1 MFLRNTKRRKDG
13 KVHHY
18 WSLVENRRCSNG
30 RVVQRTVLYLGE
42 INDSQKEQWTRAIEV
57 FDENDGNTTQLK
69 LFSEE
74 RNLPEDSADAVK
86 VQLQKFELHR
96 PRQWGGCWLFTE
108 LWKQLALDDFWRER
122 LGCSREGTD
131 WEHVLQTLCCYRLLD
146 PGSEWRL
153 HRMWFEHA
161 AIGGLLGEDF
171 SIAAKDTLYRCLDRL
186 IEHKNALFDHLSAK
200 WKDLFGI
207 KFEVLLYDLTST
219 YFESSPP
226 FGEDDKRQY
235 GYSRDKRS
243 DCVQVVIALVITP
256 DGFPLTYEVF
266 SGNTTDKTTLRD
278 FLERIENQYGK
289 AQRIWIMDR
298 GIPTEEV
305 LSQMRA
311 STPPVHYLVGTPKG
325 RLSQLEA
332 DLLPLTWQ
340 KAREGVDVK
349 LLSRTG
355 ELYVLA
361 RSRDRVFKERAMRR
375 KQLKRLWARLKELSK
390 MSLSR
395 DALLLKL
402 GAAKSSSPSTWRLV
416 KIKVGRK
423 NTFSYSLRRD
433 KLRQAIQR
441 EGRYLLRSN
450 LSESDPA
457 KIWNMYMLLTRVEEA
472 FKNLKGDL
480 AIRPIHHQLQH
491 RIEAHIMVAFLA
503 FCLHTTLRHR
513 LRLKAPGLT
522 PRSVIEQLSAIQ
534 MLDVHFPTTDGRTLI
549 FERYTMPD
557 KVQKLL
563 LAQLDMKLPPQSTPR
578 ITSNLSIKLPK
589 D

>member
-186 IEHKNALFDHLSAK
+186 IEHKSALFDHLSAK